1 MEPRIQYAKTSDGV
15 NIAYVTAGQRQPLLW
30 IQSSVASSVQLEWK
44 VPFFRRLY
52 DPLLPYR
59 TLVRFD
65 SRGLGLSDR
74 DVADLSLEAQVRDVE
89 AVVDSLGIE
98 RFALLGFT
106 RGGQMAIVYAA
117 RHPDHVSHLVLIDA
131 FARGSDFL
139 AMPQVEVLIDLASSN
154 WEMYTENVG
163 GVSLG
168 WEREEAR
175 QFAAFIRE
183 SVHQETAV
191 ALYEEAAKADVSELL
206 TSIEAPTL
214 VLRHGSATI
223 LSLEMSKELAA
234 SIPNATLTVVEG
246 NLADSGDA
254 QARAVLEFLGEDLP
268 GADDEGRVDG
278 QSESA
283 LPHGTAVILF
293 VDIVSS
299 TALTEELGDAAFR
312 EKARKLDESLRA
324 IIRENSG
331 VPVEGKLVGDGVLA
345 VFTSARQAIECALRC
360 NAASEPLGLR
370 LHLGIHAG
378 DVIREGNNVYGGAVN
393 IAARIATASSPGEL
407 LVSDIVRGLA
417 RTSAGVSFDD
427 RGEHELKGVAEPQ
440 RLYAVRAREA

>member
-1 MEPRIQYAKTSDGV
+1 M
-15 NIAYVTAGQRQPLLW
+15 
-30 IQSSVASSVQLEWK
+30 
-44 VPFFRRLY
+44 PFFRRLY

-89 AVVDSLGIE
+89 AVVDSLGIG

-117 RHPDHVSHLVLIDA
+117 RHPDRVSHLVLIDA

-139 AMPQVEVLIDLASSN
+139 AMPQVEILTDLASRN

-175 QFAAFIRE
+175 QFSALIRG
-183 SVHQETAV
+183 SVNQQTAV

-214 VLRHGSATI
+214 VLRHGAATI

-246 NLADSGDA
+246 KLADSGDA

-268 GADDEGRVDG
+268 GADDEGRNDG
-278 QSESA
+278 ESESA

-299 TALTEELGDAAFR
+299 TALTEELGDSGFR
-312 EKARKLDESLRA
+312 ERARRLDEALPAA
-324 IIRENSG
+324 IQESG
-331 VPVEGKLVGDGVLA
+331 GVIVEGKLLGDGLLA
-345 VFTSARQAIECALRC
+345 TFSSARNAIEAAQRC
-360 NAASEPLGLR
+360 RAVGEDAGLD
-370 LHLGIHAG
+370 LHLGIHVG
-378 DVIREGNNVYGGAVN
+378 DIIREGNNIFGGAVN
-393 IAARIATASSPGEL
+393 IAARIADASAPGEI
-407 LVSDIVRGLA
+407 LVSDTLRGVA
-417 RTSAGVSFDD
+417 RTSADVQFED
-427 RGEHELKGVAEPQ
+427 RGEHELKGIPEPQ
-440 RLYAVRAREA
+440 RLFAVREQV

>member
-1 MEPRIQYAKTSDGV
+1 MEPLIQYAKTSDGV
-15 NIAYVTAGQRQPLLW
+15 NIAYVTAGQGQPLLW
-30 IQSSVASSVQLEWK
+30 IQSSVASSVQQEWK

-106 RGGQMAIVYAA
+106 RGGQIAVVYAA

-139 AMPQVEVLIDLASSN
+139 AMPQVEMLTDLASRN
-154 WEMYTENVG
+154 WEMYTENAG
-163 GVSLG
+163 GVSIG

-175 QFAAFIRE
+175 QFSAFIRE

-191 ALYEEAAKADVSELL
+191 ALYEELAKADVSELL

-214 VLRHGSATI
+214 VLRHGAATI
-223 LSLEMSKELAA
+223 ISLEMSKELAA

-246 NLADSGDA
+246 KLADSGDA
-254 QARAVLEFLGEDLP
+254 QTRAVLEFLGEDLP
-268 GADDEGRVDG
+268 PADEEGREDE
-278 QSESA
+278 QSGSA
-283 LPHGTAVILF
+283 LPQGTAIILF
-293 VDIVSS
+293 LDIADS
-299 TALTEELGDAAFR
+299 TALTTQLGDAAYR
-312 EKARKLDESLRA
+312 ERERELDGALRSA
-324 IIRENSG
+324 ITDAG
-331 VPVEGKLVGDGVLA
+331 GTPVEGKVLGDGVMA

-360 NAASEPLGLR
+360 RAEGESAGLP

-378 DVIREGNNVYGGAVN
+378 DVLR
-393 IAARIATASSPGEL
+393 
-407 LVSDIVRGLA
+407 
-417 RTSAGVSFDD
+417 
-427 RGEHELKGVAEPQ
+427 
-440 RLYAVRAREA
+440 